1 MHYVSV
7 AVCAGILVA
16 SVASAPVSAQTTV
29 KRSPEEMRASY
40 DAHKGDFD
48 YLLGDWEFTAESK
61 EYGKFRGLWSA
72 VRLEGG
78 QILDEYRVLGDNG
91 DTMYMTTSLRNY
103 NRALD
108 RWELVG
114 LDAGNGIQ
122 DIGTG
127 RRVGSEMQIE
137 QKFGVTTDKP
147 SLWKIRY
154 YDIAPDRFF
163 WSADRSTDGG
173 KTWVSKHQTIEAR
186 RIGPPRSFG
195 ALATGKKSTQSTPQ
209 AADPISG
216 NWGSDD
222 QTFLELKLDANNAV
236 SGTAIWRDGSSQE
249 TRGPIKTGTFNPRT
263 GAIRLEGEAKRP
275 DTGATASYVIEGK
288 LEKDTLAGT
297 FTFDDR
303 KGNFSFTRK

>member
-1 MHYVSV
+1 MQGHYGRRTAMSLEPSEAAKDRPQRSSLRHSRRDGGVSFLCPSGLFSLNQRGSLSCASLARRRIPRHPTKEWRSVMHYVSV

-222 QTFLELKLDANNAV
+222 QTFLELKL
-236 SGTAIWRDGSSQE
+236 
-249 TRGPIKTGTFNPRT
+249 
-263 GAIRLEGEAKRP
+263 
-275 DTGATASYVIEGK
+275 
-288 LEKDTLAGT
+288 
-297 FTFDDR
+297 
-303 KGNFSFTRK
+303 